1 MSEAPLLLLLR
12 SALFNIVFFA
22 YTTVMVLVAVA
33 TLVAPPH
40 FAQGVVRFWARS
52 VLWLLRCLV
61 GIRVRVT
68 GTEHLPRGG
77 PAIIAAKHQSAFD
90 TIVWLLLLDR
100 PVYVLK
106 SELLRLPG
114 WGWVAAHCGHVAVDR
129 RAGAAALRRMVR
141 EAATA
146 LGAGAQVVI
155 FPEGTRTAPGERVP
169 YQPGVAALSA
179 AAGPEVPVVPAA
191 TDSGRFWGRR
201 AFRKRPGTLT
211 VAVLPPLPPGL
222 PRAELMA
229 RLETAI
235 EAETARLLE
244 APAAAPSACG

>member
-1 MSEAPLLLLLR
+1 MSEALVVLR
-12 SALFNIVFFA
+12 SALFNAVFFA
-22 YTTVMVLVAVA
+22 YTAAMAVVAMP
-33 TLVAPPH
+33 TLAAPPR
-40 FAQGVVRFWARS
+40 VARS
-52 VLWLLRCLV
+52 LVRLWAFGVLWLLRNLV
-61 GIRVRVT
+61 GIRLRVT
-68 GTEHLPRGG
+68 GAEHLPRAG

-90 TIVWLLLLDR
+90 TIVWLVLLDR

-106 SELLRLPG
+106 RELLRLPA
-114 WGWVAAHCGHVAVDR
+114 WGWIAAHCGHVPVDR

-141 EAATA
+141 EAAAA
-146 LGAGAQVVI
+146 LGQGAQVVI
-155 FPEGTRTAPGERVP
+155 FPEGTRAAPGERVP

-179 AAGPEVPVVPAA
+179 AAGPTVPVVPAA

-211 VAVLPPLPPGL
+211 VAVLAPLPAGL

-235 EAETARLLE
+235 ETESARLLE
-244 APAAAPSACG
+244 EAAARRPGCG